1 MALGRRIVEKPGQK
15 PRRATAKVNTRTA
28 LWTERWPAIALQ
40 ACIDEVEKAPPED
53 RARVKRELPCQD
65 CPKNTACLNAKRKE
79 IGPLLYDR
87 EILTKPR
94 SSESSLFPREMFDPM
109 LNPNRSMTPF
119 YVKSSGLERYEFVVS
134 GWDLAWSEKVG
145 GDHLVRSTGVVDL
158 RNGRKRLINI
168 HRYPQGLTYTQQCTL
183 IAADH
188 QKFRED
194 VVVIEAD
201 AAQVIWAQT
210 LENTTTVPVLRH
222 AAGDDKRDLATGVP
236 GLLIDFDS
244 QRWDFPYMEDGL
256 GYDEMESLLTE
267 FEAFGWVDG
276 KLEGVGEHDDM
287 VMAYWHM
294 WWGMRLMGQTI
305 DEFYNG
311 NQPGRQE

>member
-201 AAQVIWAQT
+201 AAQ
-210 LENTTTVPVLRH
+210 
-222 AAGDDKRDLATGVP
+222 G
-236 GLLIDFDS
+236 
-244 QRWDFPYMEDGL
+244 WDFPYMEDGL